1 MKKIIK
7 IVAIVLVVAFVTA
20 QFIRP
25 NQTNPPVNAA
35 ETIEASVQVPANVEE
50 ILKRSCNDCHSNTTS
65 YPWYSQISPVSW
77 FLNDHI
83 EDGRSELNFSIWNT
97 YTAKR
102 KDKKL
107 DEVCEQVKTGE
118 MPLPSY
124 LWIHRDA
131 VLKEG
136 DANILCDWANQSR
149 QAIQ

>member
-1 MKKIIK
+1 MKKIVK
-7 IVAIVLVVAFVTA
+7 IVVIILVAAFVVV
-20 QFIRP
+20 QFVRP
-25 NQTNPPVNAA
+25 NQTNPAVNAA
-35 ETIEASVQVPANVEE
+35 ETLEASVPVPDNVEE

-65 YPWYSQISPVSW
+65 YPWYAQVSPVSW

-83 EDGRSELNFSIWNT
+83 QEGRGELNFSIWNT

-107 DEVCEQVKTGE
+107 DEICEQVKTGE

-131 VLKEG
+131 ALREG
-136 DANILCDWANQSR
+136 DANILCDWANQTRPS
-149 QAIQ
+149 IH